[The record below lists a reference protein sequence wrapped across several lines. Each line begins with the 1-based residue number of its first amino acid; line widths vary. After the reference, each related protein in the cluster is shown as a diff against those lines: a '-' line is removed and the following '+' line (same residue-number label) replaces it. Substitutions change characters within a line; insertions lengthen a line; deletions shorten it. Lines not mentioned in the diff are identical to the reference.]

1 MPNTSPKFQPDR
13 FTAAARQGFRV
24 FPAKPGGKEPAL
36 PWKQFAELAPT
47 QEQLQAWDASE
58 FNLAVICGL
67 PSKVVVLDV
76 DSPEAQAAVDALDLP
91 LTPRMRTAR
100 GSHLYFQRPSL
111 SLRNSTKIAGLK
123 LDFRGDG
130 GYVIGA
136 GSIHPSGA
144 LYEWEV
150 SPDEVPFAKLPR
162 SVLELLKHPHKAA
175 AIVRPREVTSTTQGG
190 RFADFLAEKL
200 AAAIAKIEAA
210 SEGKRNDTLFRAGVA
225 LANDVAAAGPSW
237 EPFSDKLVEA
247 AGKIGLEPAEI
258 STTLAS
264 CWSSGQAYPTPW
276 IKTATEWVY
285 LSKSDAFYHGQSGQY
300 LARVAFNNTHMSQC
314 PAAGPLST
322 YLLLGELIE
331 VVHDLDYQPTS
342 DARYVQRDGLLW
354 LNTYRPSGIIPVA
367 GDASPFKDFV
377 SYLVPEQIEREHLLR
392 MIAWTVRNPGRKV
405 HHALLMQSS
414 AHGIGKTM
422 LLEIWGHLLGR
433 SNVRKTTSEEVTGQY
448 QGFIKETLLVVLEEL
463 NFGVGAMAYNRL
475 KDLISGT
482 EASVNEKFQPVRM
495 WPNVATMAILTNI
508 RTPMIIEEQDR
519 RIFCINSPAEPRAQE
534 YYTAF
539 AEWWGSNLSII
550 RGFIDAVDLSDF
562 DPFARPPMTVAKQAL
577 IAGGRTDIVQ
587 ELALA
592 IEERTGPFKRDLVT
606 LEQVE
611 MELGSTMR
619 GKSKVKLRE
628 ALVALGCKSFGQQ
641 RLPASRIGGL
651 MSQSDR
657 ASLWAIRNTRFWDV
671 AGNNERGAE
680 FRRVEGLLA
689 ELAGWPFEILHMSE
703 FPSAA
708 DTVGVLS
715 AEIMRALDERLSV

>member
-1 MPNTSPKFQPDR
+1 MPNTSPNLQPDR
-13 FTAAARQGFRV
+13 FTAAARQGLRV

-36 PWKQFAELAPT
+36 KWKKFAELAPT
-47 QEQLQAWDASE
+47 PEQLQDWDTSE
-58 FNLAVICGL
+58 FNVGVICGT
-67 PSKVVVLDV
+67 PSDVVVLDV

-91 LTPRMRTAR
+91 LTPRVRTAR
-100 GSHLYFQRPSL
+100 GYHYYFQRPSQC
-111 SLRNSTKIAGLK
+111 LRNSTKIAGLK

-150 SPDEVPFAKLPR
+150 SPNSVPFAKLPR

-175 AIVRPREVTSTTQGG
+175 AIVRPRKVTSTTQGG

-225 LANDVAAAGPSW
+225 LANDVAAAGHAW
-237 EPFSDKLVEA
+237 ELFSEKLVEA
-247 AGKIGLEPAEI
+247 AGKIGLEQAEI
-258 STTLAS
+258 SATLAS
-264 CWSSGQAYPTPW
+264 CWSSGQVNPTAW
-276 IKTATEWVY
+276 IRTATEWVY
-285 LSKSDAFYHGQSGQY
+285 LSKSDAFYHVQSGQY

-322 YLLLGELIE
+322 FLLSGDLIE
-331 VVHDLDYQPTS
+331 VIHDLDYQPTS
-342 DARYVQRDGLLW
+342 ELRHVQRDGLTW

-392 MIAWTVRNPGRKV
+392 MIAWTVRNPGLKLR
-405 HHALLMQSS
+405 HALLLQSS
-414 AHGIGKTM
+414 VQGIGKTM
-422 LLEIWGHLLGR
+422 LIEIWGLLLGK
-433 SNVRKTTSEEVTGQY
+433 SNVRKTTTEEVSGQY

-463 NFGVGAMAYNRL
+463 NWGFGAMAYNRL
-475 KDLISGT
+475 KDLITGS

-495 WPNVATMAILTNI
+495 WPNVATLVILTNI
-508 RTPMIIEEQDR
+508 KTPLIIEDLDR
-519 RIFCINSPAEPRAQE
+519 RFFCISSPAEQREPE
-534 YYTAF
+534 YYRAF
-539 AEWWGSNLSII
+539 AKWWAANLGVI
-550 RGFIDAVDLSDF
+550 RGYLDEIDLSGF
-562 DPFARPPMTVAKQAL
+562 DPFAAPPMTDAKLAL
-577 IAGGRTDIVQ
+577 IAGGRTDLVQ

-592 IEERTGPFKRDLVT
+592 IEERTGAFRRDVVT

-611 MELGSTMR
+611 VELGSAMK

-641 RLPASRIGGL
+641 RLPAGSVGRL
-651 MSQSDR
+651 MNQPER
-657 ASLWAIRNTRFWDV
+657 ASLWAIRNTCFWDA
-671 AGNNERGAE
+671 AGNHERGGE
-680 FRRVEGLLA
+680 FRRADGLLA
-689 ELAGWPFEILHMSE
+689 EFAGWAIQIRHMSE
-703 FPSAA
+703 FPSEI
-708 DTVGVLS
+708 DPVGILS
-715 AEIMRALDERLSV
+715 AEMMRALDERLSV